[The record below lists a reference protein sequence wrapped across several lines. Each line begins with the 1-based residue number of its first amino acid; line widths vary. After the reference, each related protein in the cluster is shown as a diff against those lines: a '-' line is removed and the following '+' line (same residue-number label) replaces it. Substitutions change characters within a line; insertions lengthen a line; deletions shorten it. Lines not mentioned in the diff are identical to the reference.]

1 MKGSRMKRT
10 FMAVVGVAPLALAL
24 TLAATPAQAGSL
36 VPVTAASG
44 DAVAGQYI
52 VTLKSGA
59 AASVASTHGIAMRH
73 IYNSAVKGFAATLSG
88 AQLHALQ
95 SDSSV
100 AGIEPN
106 QVVRIATTQ
115 SPTPS
120 WGIDR
125 IDQRN
130 LPLSNSYTYT
140 ATGAGVTAY
149 IIDTGINPTHP
160 DFGGRAAVAFD
171 ATGGNGIDCHGHG
184 THVAGTIGSTS
195 YGVAKGVALR
205 GVRVLN
211 CAGSGTTADVIAG
224 VDWVTANS
232 PGSSVANMSLGGGKS
247 TALNNAV
254 ANLSNSGVLVAV
266 AAGNSSANAC
276 NSSPSSEPTAMTV
289 AASTITDASASF
301 TNFGR
306 CVDLY
311 APGVNITSTWLG
323 SGTNTIS
330 GTSMATPHV
339 AGVAALYK
347 STFGDAPSA
356 TVASYITSNAT
367 AGVLSGVPRRTP
379 NLLLYTNQL

>member
-1 MKGSRMKRT
+1 MRRRLFAIAG
-10 FMAVVGVAPLALAL
+10 AVPLAVAL
-24 TLAATPAQAGSL
+24 TLVATPAQASA
-36 VPVTAASG
+36 VVSVDAASG
-44 DAVAGQYI
+44 EVVAGQYI
-52 VTLKSGA
+52 VTLRSGSAAGVA
-59 AASVASTHGIAMRH
+59 AAKGIAVRH
-73 IYNSAVKGFAATLSG
+73 VYTSAVNGFAATLSP
-88 AQLHALQ
+88 AQLHAVQ
-95 SDSSV
+95 RDPSV
-100 AGIEPN
+100 ASIEHN
-106 QVVRIATTQ
+106 QVMRLATTQ

-125 IDQRN
+125 IDQRT

-160 DFGGRAAVAFD
+160 DFGGRAAVAYD
-171 ATGGNGIDCHGHG
+171 ALGGNGIDCHGHG
-184 THVAGTIGSTS
+184 THVAGTVGSTS

-205 GVRVLN
+205 GVRVLD
-211 CAGSGTTADVIAG
+211 CGGSGTFADVIEG
-224 VDWVTANS
+224 IDWVAANS
-232 PGSSVANMSLGGGKS
+232 PGPSVANMSLGGGKS
-247 TALNNAV
+247 TAVNNAV

-276 NSSPSSEPTAMTV
+276 NSSPASEPTAVTV

-311 APGVNITSTWLG
+311 APGVSITSTWLG

-347 STFGDAPSA
+347 STFGDASSA
-356 TVASYITSNAT
+356 TVARYITDNAT
-367 AGVLSGVPRRTP
+367 PGVLSGVPRRTP

>member
-1 MKGSRMKRT
+1 MRKT
-10 FMAVVGVAPLALAL
+10 LTALVAAAPLALAL
-24 TLAATPAQAGSL
+24 ALVATPAEAGPL
-36 VPVTAASG
+36 VQVDAASA
-44 DAVAGQYI
+44 DVVAGEYI
-52 VTLKSGA
+52 VTLKPGA
-59 AASVASTHGIAMRH
+59 AATGVATAKGIAARNVYRSINGFSASLSDAQLRALQRDPSVAS
-73 IYNSAVKGFAATLSG
+73 
-88 AQLHALQ
+88 
-95 SDSSV
+95 
-100 AGIEPN
+100 IEHN
-106 QVVRIATTQ
+106 QMVRLATTQ

-171 ATGGNGIDCHGHG
+171 AVGDGQNGIDCHGHG

-195 YGVAKGVALR
+195 YGVAKDVQLR
-205 GVRVLN
+205 GVRVLS
-211 CAGSGTTADVIAG
+211 CSGSGSTAGVIAG
-224 VDWVTANS
+224 VDWVTNNS
-232 PGSSVANMSLGGGKS
+232 PGESVANMSLGGSKS
-247 TALNNAV
+247 RALNNAV
-254 ANLSNSGVLVAV
+254 AALANSGVSIAV
-266 AAGNSSANAC
+266 AAGNSAADAC
-276 NSSPSSEPTAMTV
+276 NSSPSSTPEAITV
-289 AASTITDASASF
+289 AASDINDGSASF

-347 STFGDAPSA
+347 SSVAGDPSSA
-356 TVASYITSNAT
+356 AVASFIASNAT
-367 AGVLSGVPRRTP
+367 SGVLTGVPRRTP
-379 NLLLYTNQL
+379 NLLLNTAGL